1 MVWAIVFLTLAVGKT
16 VLAFNGEAMIGN
28 AVYPMITLM
37 HKLTVLSGL
46 IACWF
51 GLDPIVKWCMARPWF
66 VWLSAFSF
74 IIYALHAPLVAYA
87 INGMFTWLQPM
98 EGYRL
103 LTFFVLPLAI
113 LSLCILIGAMLRALT
128 PKFYGLLTGGRGI

>member
-1 MVWAIVFLTLAVGKT
+1 MMWAVAFLFLAVCKT
-16 VLAFNGEAMIGN
+16 VLAFKGESMIGN
-28 AVYPMITLM
+28 AAYPVITFM

-51 GLDPIVKWCMARPWF
+51 GFDPVVKWCMARPWF
-66 VWLSAFSF
+66 VWVSAFSF
-74 IIYALHAPLVAYA
+74 IIYALHAPLVAYV
-87 INGMFTWLQPM
+87 INGMFAWLQPI

-103 LTFFVLPLAI
+103 ITFFVLPLVI
-113 LSLCILIGAMLRALT
+113 LSLCISVGAALRTVA